1 MSKKTTYEEVI
12 ASLELAR
19 RLSLGL
25 DYTSDVEKKINPN
38 DGLII
43 KALKEKYQ
51 NITDEDAWVKFG
63 ARMITT
69 AQKELGVVKDKLSG
83 KIPLMALE
91 TNQSL
96 QTWKT
101 ELEQILA
108 DSNQATIRKLIMLS
122 AGDKKEVIA
131 IAPEVLKE
139 NEREELSR
147 LRKENKEF
155 LDKIRNLPPS
165 DKEIISFADAL
176 DKLEKVARKPTP
188 PMVDIGTQTDLTAEQ
203 ISQMEKDIIKYRQDI
218 QTEQE
223 KANTLTNQLTNLQGE
238 IKSLQEQIKD
248 KELNE
253 AEKEISEGIVGVSG
267 WSSLYDRTR
276 EYVEKIQKYLDTGI
290 FDNKKTDWKQLRS
303 EYQNIRYK
311 LIQLISADLA
321 KRNLKDKITELEKDK
336 NELQT
341 QLDLATKT
349 KEELS
354 KELQKEKEWWE
365 SWIRSGIEEWEIS
378 KQDFNEQRQ
387 VVFTYYYLK
396 DVSGFHI
403 RKISHQII
411 NTFGKGQYYDKLL
424 PKALIKDIIYEQH
437 KQQMSKT
444 H

>member
-1 MSKKTTYEEVI
+1 
-12 ASLELAR
+12 
-19 RLSLGL
+19 
-25 DYTSDVEKKINPN
+25 
-38 DGLII
+38 
-43 KALKEKYQ
+43 
-51 NITDEDAWVKFG
+51 
-63 ARMITT
+63 
-69 AQKELGVVKDKLSG
+69 
-83 KIPLMALE
+83 
-91 TNQSL
+91 
-96 QTWKT
+96 
-101 ELEQILA
+101 
-108 DSNQATIRKLIMLS
+108 MLS
-122 AGDKKEVIA
+122 AGGKKEVIA

-290 FDNKKTDWKQLRS
+290 FDNKKTD
-303 EYQNIRYK
+303 
-311 LIQLISADLA
+311 
-321 KRNLKDKITELEKDK
+321 
-336 NELQT
+336 
-341 QLDLATKT
+341 
-349 KEELS
+349 
-354 KELQKEKEWWE
+354 
-365 SWIRSGIEEWEIS
+365 
-378 KQDFNEQRQ
+378 
-387 VVFTYYYLK
+387 
-396 DVSGFHI
+396 
-403 RKISHQII
+403 
-411 NTFGKGQYYDKLL
+411 
-424 PKALIKDIIYEQH
+424 
-437 KQQMSKT
+437 
-444 H
+444 